1 MTDSHL
7 YRPEAY
13 TAMPWKNGGGSTM
26 EIAQQRCV
34 DDSGYDWRLSIAQID
49 VDGPFSMFPGY
60 SRIITVLH
68 GDGMV
73 LQINGVDSEALGLL
87 QPLSFDGGA
96 TVQCRL
102 LGSPIEDFN
111 LIYRT
116 DRINAALR
124 WVECHPAVVL
134 GSAAAEVMLFNA
146 SFGIVQVTNESDGQR
161 YELTSRATLRCTNTA
176 GRPQRYSLEG
186 ASAQV
191 CVVELD
197 RLS

>member
-1 MTDSHL
+1 MTDSYL

-13 TAMPWKNGGGSTM
+13 TAMPWKNGGGSTL
-26 EIAQQRCV
+26 EIARQRCV

-49 VDGPFSMFPGY
+49 VDGPFSVFPGY
-60 SRIITVLH
+60 SRVITVLH

-73 LQINGVDSEALGLL
+73 LQINGVGSEALGPL

-111 LIYRT
+111 LIYRP
-116 DRINAALR
+116 DRINASLR
-124 WVECHPAVVL
+124 WVDCHPAVVL
-134 GSAAAEVMLFNA
+134 GSKATQVVFFNA
-146 SFGIVQVTNESDGQR
+146 SVGIVNVTHASSGQR
-161 YELTSRATLRCTNTA
+161 HELAPRATLRCTNV
-176 GRPQRYSLEG
+176 GGQLQRYSLEG
-186 ASAQV
+186 AMAQV

-197 RLS
+197 RVD